1 MKKEFEAPEIEVV
14 EFATE
19 DIMEESSNGNIDLGE
34 NETEEGGG
42 L

>member
-1 MKKEFEAPEIEVV
+1 MKKEFVAPEIEVV

-19 DIMEESSNGNIDLGE
+19 DIMEESSVFVPGE